1 MSVLV
6 LMYHGVDERPGP
18 LFVSPSLFDAHLD
31 VIAESGLPV
40 LTMSEIARLAA
51 EQRLPPRAVA
61 LTFDDGFASVLEAAA
76 PRIAKRGLCAT
87 VFCVAGHLGRTNQ
100 WPTNHPD
107 APPVPLSSAGELPTL
122 AAAGFEIGAHGMYHT
137 PLGTE
142 DRQEIHREIFEARS
156 VLEQAAGR
164 AIQSFAYPY
173 GALPSRAADEA
184 VRQAYTS
191 ACTTRIGRVTAAA
204 DLVMGKWFEETLPDR
219 TYSSADEVMSALGW
233 ETAANADNG
242 EKPAPAHSKSNK
254 ASSSAKHTTPA
265 Q

>member
-204 DLVMGKWFEETLPDR
+204 DLHALPRVDAHYLRSPRLLSAAIRGGAGMYLRARRFGAAARRRVMLD
-219 TYSSADEVMSALGW
+219 Y
-233 ETAANADNG
+233 
-242 EKPAPAHSKSNK
+242 AP
-254 ASSSAKHTTPA
+254 PPVRG
-265 Q
+265 